1 MKLSIKDVEH
11 VAKLARLGLTEDE
24 KKKFQG
30 QISSIL
36 GYVEKLQKVDTKN
49 IEPTAQVTG
58 LINSI
63 REDEV
68 EEASK
73 ETMKK
78 LVDAAPLK
86 KDNLVKTK
94 AIFG

>member
-1 MKLSIKDVEH
+1 MKLKTQEVEH
-11 VAKLARLGLTEDE
+11 IAKLARLGLTEDE
-24 KKKFQG
+24 KKKFQD

-49 IEPTAQVTG
+49 VEPTAQVTG
-58 LINSI
+58 LINAI

-68 EEASK
+68 EACDK

-78 LVDAAPLK
+78 LVDVAPMK

-94 AIFG
+94 AIFE